1 MRNHNVLKHVSLQS
15 GFVLCM
21 ILVNSAI
28 CNYFFTKEIEKEK
41 RLMNMSQTN
50 LETQITLIL
59 LFVILA
65 VLCLYRVFTVHEFY
79 QQVISGIGLII
90 SLIFSGLLLWG
101 INFLKNH
108 KKQ

>member
-1 MRNHNVLKHVSLQS
+1 
-15 GFVLCM
+15 
-21 ILVNSAI
+21 
-28 CNYFFTKEIEKEK
+28 
-41 RLMNMSQTN
+41 MNMSQTN

-65 VLCLYRVFTVHEFY
+65 IFYLYQLFTVNEFY

-90 SLIFSGLLLWG
+90 SLLFIGLLLWG
-101 INFLKNH
+101 INYLKEH

>member
-1 MRNHNVLKHVSLQS
+1 
-15 GFVLCM
+15 
-21 ILVNSAI
+21 
-28 CNYFFTKEIEKEK
+28 
-41 RLMNMSQTN
+41 MNMSQTN

-65 VLCLYRVFTVHEFY
+65 VLYLYRVFTVHEFY

>member
-1 MRNHNVLKHVSLQS
+1 
-15 GFVLCM
+15 
-21 ILVNSAI
+21 
-28 CNYFFTKEIEKEK
+28 
-41 RLMNMSQTN
+41 MNMSQTN
-50 LETQITLIL
+50 LETQISLIL

-65 VLCLYRVFTVHEFY
+65 IFYLYQLFTVNEFY

>member
-1 MRNHNVLKHVSLQS
+1 
-15 GFVLCM
+15 
-21 ILVNSAI
+21 
-28 CNYFFTKEIEKEK
+28 
-41 RLMNMSQTN
+41 MNMSQTN

-65 VLCLYRVFTVHEFY
+65 IFCLYRLFTVHEFY